1 MTESFSI
8 DTILSYMKRGG
19 ALAILLV
26 VFGLFFNYYGVIS
39 LEKIP
44 IPNLEIG
51 LWIYLILNAG
61 IATPFHYYRE
71 RVNPVCPQCGS
82 VLKVKS
88 SFSCPKCKMKFLKSV
103 KSAVHR

>member
-1 MTESFSI
+1 MTESFST

-19 ALAILLV
+19 ASAIFLV

-51 LWIYLILNAG
+51 LWIYLIFNAG

-71 RVNPVCPQCGS
+71 RARERVNPVCPKCGS

-88 SFSCPKCKMKFLKSV
+88 SFSCPKCNMKFLNE
-103 KSAVHR
+103 